1 MTTGTPF
8 TLHCQFSQEAQ
19 AILINAVMG
28 KETHGNPMAV
38 PQDEAPGWFMENDCA
53 FQRDREGTTPTHDVV
68 PNIAFFFFEETIDN
82 SDKIFP

>member
-19 AILINAVMG
+19 AILINAIMG

-38 PQDEAPGWFMENDCA
+38 PQDEALGWLMENDCA
-53 FQRDREGTTPTHDVV
+53 F
-68 PNIAFFFFEETIDN
+68 
-82 SDKIFP
+82 